1 MRSNNLPAEA
11 DLLKRVTVRLIELHE
26 REEFDRRL
34 EADHYLGRC
43 ALYGPSVRYV
53 AELDGQYVALYLKAR
68 DRWFGWSPRQR
79 ARRLGLVANN
89 SRFLVLPEREKLPN
103 LASRVLDLVLRQLND
118 DWLKLNGKP
127 ILVVSRVRVSSAPS
141 GFTGIENADPSPGP
155 QSHELN
161 RDRWAGR
168 FGSIRLYPGDDSFAE
183 LLKETFLQEAPST
196 TER

>member
-79 ARRLGLVANN
+79 ARRLGLGANN
-89 SRFLVLPEREKLPN
+89 SRFLVLPGVPATN
-103 LASRVLDLVLRQLND
+103 LKN
-118 DWLKLNGKP
+118 
-127 ILVVSRVRVSSAPS
+127 VSLMYY
-141 GFTGIENADPSPGP
+141 T
-155 QSHELN
+155 
-161 RDRWAGR
+161 RDRH
-168 FGSIRLYPGDDSFAE
+168 
-183 LLKETFLQEAPST
+183 LKTPAKAHNLNSA
-196 TER
+196 